1 MKRLNATVF
10 GRVQGVSF
18 RYYTRQEAEGLTL
31 TGWVRNERDGSV
43 SVVAEGSE
51 EALSSLLNFLH
62 SGPVAARVSKVE
74 SNWSPSNGKYKGF
87 EIRWL

>member
-1 MKRLNATVF
+1 MRLNATVF

-18 RYYTRQEAEGLTL
+18 RYYTRKEAEGLTL

-51 EALSSLLNFLH
+51 EGLTSLLNFLNR
-62 SGPVAARVSKVE
+62 GPVAARVSKVD
-74 SNWSPSNGKYKGF
+74 SYWSRTIGQYKSF
-87 EIRWL
+87 DIRWL